1 MSPKYFLVPLTNL
14 YLNNINHRYAYLC
27 NMQLYGVRIK
37 AQNDVLSLR
46 VVYVEKRLIHS
57 LSEEPFTIFQQ

>member
-1 MSPKYFLVPLTNL
+1 
-14 YLNNINHRYAYLC
+14 
-27 NMQLYGVRIK
+27 MQLYGVRIK

-46 VVYVEKRLIHS
+46 VIYVEKRLIHS